1 MPKRLKAPNLRSSQQ
16 TDSRRWPNLFADVEQ
31 AQSLVQH
38 PAFLRLQADL
48 EMLREVLEY
57 DVIHN
62 TPTMELTNFCRGQI
76 AVLER
81 LRDVSEELNDW
92 KKEHSR

>member
-1 MPKRLKAPNLRSSQQ
+1 MPKRRKVDPNQP
-16 TDSRRWPNLFADVEQ
+16 TDSRRWPLLFADADQ

-38 PAFLRLQADL
+38 PSFLRMLADL
-48 EMLREVLEY
+48 EELRVSLEY

-81 LRDVSEELNDW
+81 MRDLPEELREW
-92 KKEHSR
+92 TEVHR

>member
-1 MPKRLKAPNLRSSQQ
+1 
-16 TDSRRWPNLFADVEQ
+16 
-31 AQSLVQH
+31 
-38 PAFLRLQADL
+38 
-48 EMLREVLEY
+48 MLREALEY

-81 LRDVSEELNDW
+81 MRDLPEELAEW
-92 KKEHSR
+92 KKEHR